1 MNSINPQISDEIAG
15 YMKKEILPAVPL
27 QIDQFSSQNIEILIN
42 KLNILRYFCLQKNVD
57 SNIIQKIEDILESS
71 QVFWDILENNANA
84 ISDLKDTYKVRKLD
98 LESTLVSQFEE
109 LISGEDTLRDVI
121 INAIA
126 TTLGWK
132 SDTIWVDMA
141 KKEHINLSKSYI
153 MSLKDELWKFIAE
166 SSQNGNEMTIKKASE
181 IGEKMELLMNFI
193 SGENVPALMRIMF
206 ISQIYSLLL
215 RFRIIKLFI
224 NFTSEPDKT

>member
-42 KLNILRYFCLQKNVD
+42 KLNILRYFCLQKNID

-98 LESTLVSQFEE
+98 LESTLVSQIEE